1 MLGEGGEVWV
11 GDETTVRELPPLRA
25 SWSKVGQQAEVVITG
40 KNPRKVLHGALN
52 VETGEQVFVTRDRG
66 RGEDVIAFVEVLGAI
81 RPLFPKL
88 LIWDNAAPHKPKL
101 VQAALAERNITVVW
115 LPFRSPELNPI
126 EDLWRHLKLVVAAN
140 RVFENVTLLSEA
152 AVTWL
157 TTLGPVGRKR
167 AAALLSTK
175 FQWLPT

>member
-1 MLGEGGEVWV
+1 MLLNGGEVWV
-11 GDETTVRELPPLRA
+11 GDETTLRELPPLRA

-52 VETGEQVFVTRDRG
+52 LETGEQVLLTRDRS
-66 RGEDVIAFVEVLGAI
+66 RGEDVIAFVEALGEV

-88 LIWDNAAPHKPKL
+88 LIWDNAPPHKPKL
-101 VQAALAERNITVVW
+101 VQAALAERNLTVVW
-115 LPFRSPELNPI
+115 LPVRAPELNPI
-126 EDLWRHLKLVVAAN
+126 EDLWRHLKRYVAAN
-140 RVFENVTLLSEA
+140 RVFENVTLLADA
-152 AVTWL
+152 AVLWL
-157 TTLGPVGRKR
+157 TALGPVGRKR